1 MIMNNLFLAALIA
14 AAPVAAIPGDAS
26 SRGPARDGV
35 TMPEVA
41 REQVSIRFRDVSVVD
56 GGMIRLG
63 DVARVMAGGE
73 RAVAEL
79 ENLEVGKS
87 AAFGL
92 TRVLDTD
99 MILAKALQPF
109 SGRYAFDCDSRNIKV
124 TTRSAKLSRDSLARL
139 VDAFVA
145 AIPGHGGE
153 VRKWEIVRIPED
165 VLVPATPHTLEIT
178 FNGAKRK
185 GKVELDLAIK
195 DSARTLRHVPITLN
209 LRVEEP
215 VLVATARIDRDQV
228 LNEGNVT
235 VEMRETTLMSEIV
248 LGEPKRL
255 LGHLAKVTLNPG
267 RIITP
272 RVVSIPPV
280 VKRGQE
286 AKFIYRNGS
295 VSVTTGA
302 VCRQDGLPGQI
313 ITAKSMASQ
322 RLVRVRVTEEGSL
335 EPVPGG

>member
-1 MIMNNLFLAALIA
+1 MMNLVVFLAALA

-26 SRGPARDGV
+26 SRSPARDGAASA
-35 TMPEVA
+35 EVS
-41 REQVSIRFRDVSVVD
+41 REQVSIRFREVSLVD
-56 GGMIRLG
+56 GGVIRLG

-92 TRVLDTD
+92 TRSFDTET
-99 MILAKALQPF
+99 LFARVLQPF
-109 SGRYAFDCDSRNIKV
+109 SGRYAFDCDNRMIKV

-145 AIPGHGGE
+145 AIPSHGGE
-153 VRKWEIVRIPED
+153 VRKWEIVRIPGD
-165 VLVPATPHTLEIT
+165 ILVPATPHRLEIT
-178 FNGAKRK
+178 FAGAKRK

-195 DSARTLRHVPITLN
+195 DSSRTLRHIPITLN

-215 VLVATARIDRDQV
+215 VLVAKTRIDRDQP
-228 LNEGNVT
+228 LGEDNVT
-235 VEMRETTLMSEIV
+235 VEIRETTLMSEIV

-255 LGHLAKVTLNPG
+255 IGHLAKVTLNPG

-272 RVVSIPPV
+272 LVVSIPPV

-286 AKFIYRNGS
+286 AKLIYRNGG

-313 ITAKSMASQ
+313 ITAKSLASQ
-322 RLVRVRVTEEGSL
+322 RLVRVRVTEEGWL